1 MEKRVD
7 ITHHFKVL
15 CLDGFSLPVA
25 FNDET
30 LGQQLGHMWCQD
42 EPSGWQMEFRYYL
55 KTGCV
60 SLSQCLK
67 LIADCE
73 FYDKKLK

>member
-1 MEKRVD
+1 MD

-25 FNDET
+25 FIDGT

-42 EPSGWQMEFRYYL
+42 EPSG
-55 KTGCV
+55 
-60 SLSQCLK
+60 
-67 LIADCE
+67 
-73 FYDKKLK
+73 